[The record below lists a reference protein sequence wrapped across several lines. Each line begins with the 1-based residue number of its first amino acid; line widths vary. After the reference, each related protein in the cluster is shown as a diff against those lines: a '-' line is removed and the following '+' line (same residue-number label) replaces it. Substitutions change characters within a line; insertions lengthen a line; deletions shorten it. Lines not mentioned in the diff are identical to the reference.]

1 MVEFDCSTDSEWL
14 DIAGMVGLA
23 RTRPFD
29 AAVRQ
34 PTLLTR
40 EGSSVWQIAIVLSV
54 VAAALHWFI
63 SEKPLARP
71 SAGQV
76 TT

>member
-1 MVEFDCSTDSEWL
+1 MGVWL
-14 DIAGMVGLA
+14 GGFLYD
-23 RTRPFD
+23 
-29 AAVRQ
+29 
-34 PTLLTR
+34 LT
-40 EGSSVWQIAIVLSV
+40 GHYDTVWQIAIVLSV